1 MALVKYAQFQQ
12 CDAGD
17 SFIAEAGGNDE
28 YRLGSADDERVLDTG
43 AEADIVGSEYGDRGE
58 YPVRDNDIL
67 RKSQAEMLGFLAVWK
82 CIVLQTRKKQH
93 KTLFQKT
100 SLTRGRGNTFRCI
113 PFPPR
118 GSPIPFPP
126 TAHTPR
132 RLSTTSLDTVVY
144 QVTHLPQYADD
155 VCEL

>member
-67 RKSQAEMLGFLAVWK
+67 RKSQAEMLGFFAVCK
-82 CIVLQTRKKQH
+82 GIVLQT
-93 KTLFQKT
+93 KTLKLFSKRMKGGACPPPF
-100 SLTRGRGNTFRCI
+100 SSLDLLIPLTRAQAPHG
-113 PFPPR
+113 
-118 GSPIPFPP
+118 
-126 TAHTPR
+126 
-132 RLSTTSLDTVVY
+132 
-144 QVTHLPQYADD
+144 
-155 VCEL
+155 

>member
-67 RKSQAEMLGFLAVWK
+67 RKSQAEMLGFFAVCK
-82 CIVLQTRKKQH
+82 GIVLQTKFK
-93 KTLFQKT
+93 
-100 SLTRGRGNTFRCI
+100 SSPLTYHLCIAVDTCPINKSSKRGG
-113 PFPPR
+113 
-118 GSPIPFPP
+118 
-126 TAHTPR
+126 
-132 RLSTTSLDTVVY
+132 
-144 QVTHLPQYADD
+144 
-155 VCEL
+155 